1 MTNFSYYKM
10 KLLTC
15 HFVQGTAFPLSMF
28 YHPCSENVEHLKKK
42 ENIKWDCEW
51 NTVKPSKQRRKR
63 DGGKVR
69 ITEVSVLW
77 RYELYEAWYI
87 WDRDSCPK

>member
-1 MTNFSYYKM
+1 MINSSYYKM

-42 ENIKWDCEW
+42 KTLSEIVSGIQSNLVNADAIG
-51 NTVKPSKQRRKR
+51 KR
-63 DGGKVR
+63 DGATVR
-69 ITEVSVLW
+69 IMTLRAV
-77 RYELYEAWYI
+77 
-87 WDRDSCPK
+87 